1 MLAQASG
8 LIPQA
13 LGMYVSP
20 GIQLALLLLLVLS
33 MARGVKSDADLKE
46 FRTFR

>member
-1 MLAQASG
+1 MLAQAIG

-13 LGMYVSP
+13 LGMCISP
-20 GIQLALLLLLVLS
+20 GIQLGVLLLFALV
-33 MARGVKSDADLKE
+33 MARGVKSEADIKE